1 MSNIIPFLPGLAP
14 PTFAEDEHG
23 RGSAG
28 VSRRREPSPGPSNS
42 VRPPHASTRHRLMW
56 AFRNWLQ
63 RFLFIAR
70 HRYGRARAWQVMGT
84 SLRAIRWFV
93 GNRMLC
99 VLADAYGE
107 LFQLLGPLLRDARL
121 VGICKLHAP
130 REMAFIVGRPSH
142 SGETALQIIG
152 GDRLVRG
159 RPRVRRAFGC
169 FICRSSVRDPSYRYA
184 DDDDE
189 GSPERHA
196 SLRRFYRAQCIFG
209 ARIRRRQGSSPSKP
223 TGAPPT

>member
-1 MSNIIPFLPGLAP
+1 M
-14 PTFAEDEHG
+14 
-23 RGSAG
+23 
-28 VSRRREPSPGPSNS
+28 
-42 VRPPHASTRHRLMW
+42 
-56 AFRNWLQ
+56 
-63 RFLFIAR
+63 
-70 HRYGRARAWQVMGT
+70 
-84 SLRAIRWFV
+84 
-93 GNRMLC
+93 
-99 VLADAYGE
+99 LADACGE

-189 GSPERHA
+189 GSLERHA

-209 ARIRRRQGSSPSKP
+209 AAYGDVKDLPRRSQLVRRQREVLYRRPPMATPGPAFNPSSAATSQNPSP
-223 TGAPPT
+223 PQPPTPSPASTYRKARSKQPPP